1 MAGARWTGGVLLP
14 DAAGALPRDEVTLAE
29 ALRDEGYRTAMAGK
43 WHLGQRPGSLPHER
57 GFDSYF
63 GVPFSVDM
71 GASAWRP
78 GYGGPSLPLLANG
91 TVIEQPADLNALT
104 DRYAAFAETFVA
116 EAAAGEAPFFLY
128 LAFSHVHTPNFASRA
143 YCGATR
149 RGTFGDALAEMDGA
163 VGRVMAALERAG
175 AMDDTLV
182 WFTSDNGPWLTQGL
196 DGGSAGLLREGKQ
209 TTWEGGVRVPGVAH
223 WRGTIA
229 PGTVIAEVAASYDI
243 FPTAMALAGA
253 ELPADR
259 VYDGRDISALLL
271 SAGAVARSPHDCL
284 YIYKGTPGA
293 ACPEQHPNCPGLWA
307 MRCGRHKIHWV
318 TANSISPSGFSPY
331 YPTAA
336 DTGDAGGM
344 GADVGVVGRGLASS
358 DGSDLQRTPWDLADL
373 GWQDDGVFHD
383 PPLIFDLEVDP
394 SERFALDATSAE
406 HAALRAAFEAARAA
420 HEATLAKRPP
430 ENQMAQGGD
439 PALALC
445 CDPHSKERL
454 PDLPNCTCSAQ
465 NFDAFVCVNGYPPFP
480 PARPRRMAF
489 GPQSPFLAA

>member
-1 MAGARWTGGVLLP
+1 M
-14 DAAGALPRDEVTLAE
+14 
-29 ALRDEGYRTAMAGK
+29 
-43 WHLGQRPGSLPHER
+43 
-57 GFDSYF
+57 
-63 GVPFSVDM
+63 
-71 GASAWRP
+71 
-78 GYGGPSLPLLANG
+78 
-91 TVIEQPADLNALT
+91 
-104 DRYAAFAETFVA
+104 
-116 EAAAGEAPFFLY
+116 
-128 LAFSHVHTPNFASRA
+128 HTP
-143 YCGATR
+143 
-149 RGTFGDALAEMDGA
+149 
-163 VGRVMAALERAG
+163 
-175 AMDDTLV
+175 
-182 WFTSDNGPWLTQGL
+182 
-196 DGGSAGLLREGKQ
+196 
-209 TTWEGGVRVPGVAH
+209 
-223 WRGTIA
+223 
-229 PGTVIAEVAASYDI
+229 EVAASYDI

-271 SAGAVARSPHDCL
+271 STGAVARSPHDCL

-331 YPTAA
+331 PTAA
-336 DTGDAGGM
+336 DTGDAGGIM

-358 DGSDLQRTPWDLADL
+358 DGSDLLRTPWDLADL

-445 CDPHSKERL
+445 CDPRSKERCAAYHARVHARTCARTRALSLTHAHTLTRPHALAGALLLLGCPTSRTARAQRRTSTPSCASTATRPSRRHARGAWRLALSL
-454 PDLPNCTCSAQ
+454 PSS
-465 NFDAFVCVNGYPPFP
+465 PPERGVP
-480 PARPRRMAF
+480 PSGRTTGKVLTQQCRCLLMAILF
-489 GPQSPFLAA
+489 GGG